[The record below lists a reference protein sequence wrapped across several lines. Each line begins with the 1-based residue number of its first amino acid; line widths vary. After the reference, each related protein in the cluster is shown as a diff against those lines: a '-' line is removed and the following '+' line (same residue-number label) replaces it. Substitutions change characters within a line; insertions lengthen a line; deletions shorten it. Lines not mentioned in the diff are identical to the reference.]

1 MAGRLVNMYV
11 DEEILK
17 QKKLIRE
24 MADKLDETSVAEE
37 KKTSI
42 LDGKVPIYGE
52 EFVFTKREVENT
64 NIAIIIPEIFE
75 KLDDETRKMMF
86 PMGNA
91 PEMVFSSDRDLF
103 NVAFKKTSHIVPQ
116 DYILEFTKISCQLL
130 ERMGPQSKILKKY
143 TYKLEELEIGIMEF
157 LTMAMDGRVYN
168 INCLI
173 PFEDGVMIVS
183 FTFLSKVKERIYPII
198 IEIVH
203 NLEITKKEN

>member
-1 MAGRLVNMYV
+1 MYV

-37 KKTSI
+37 KKASI

-64 NIAIIIPEIFE
+64 NIAVIIPEIFE

-91 PEMVFSSDRDLF
+91 PEIVLSSDRDLF

-116 DYILEFTKISCQLL
+116 DHILEFTKISCQLL

-198 IEIVH
+198 IEIIH
-203 NLEITKKEN
+203 NLEIIKKEN